1 MKTVT
6 SKKTVQTETQ
16 LMVEKLVNENIN
28 GLTIEILKTMSLQ
41 DLKTLVDNLNL
52 VKKTDGKKA
61 KTNIAIEVLNYCLK
75 NDITVMTKTDLQNLI
90 SRFNLKNYFHIDEN
104 YNIFKTF
111 ELINIDILLNK
122 IVSSKDVEQS
132 ERQTEWLKRKV
143 AYLNSHL
150 IGLNDKSSLFNN
162 DNATHYFKN
171 ENDIINLIKK

>member
-75 NDITVMTKTDLQNLI
+75 NDITVMTKTDLHLLILI
-90 SRFNLKNYFHIDEN
+90 SY
-104 YNIFKTF
+104 
-111 ELINIDILLNK
+111 
-122 IVSSKDVEQS
+122 
-132 ERQTEWLKRKV
+132 
-143 AYLNSHL
+143 
-150 IGLNDKSSLFNN
+150 
-162 DNATHYFKN
+162 
-171 ENDIINLIKK
+171 